1 MRNIPVELVTRYE
14 EAGWWTRETLG
25 QVLAHGLQAAPDATF
40 RVYSDVRP
48 WSGTFADVEVVARRL
63 AAGLRARGVGAG
75 DVVAFQLPN
84 WMEAAATFWAS
95 AFLGAALVPIV
106 HFYGRK
112 ELAQIFAAAKPRV
125 FITAEEFGRLT
136 YQPDLCSDVEIVG
149 VVGRDFDDLLADE
162 PMPGTVAADPAGP
175 ALIAFTS
182 GTTSAPKGVV
192 HSHRSLVCEARQL
205 SGQIRSIGDNQL
217 TATPVGHFIGML
229 AALLIPVLN
238 GGAVHLVDNWDPGVV
253 LGLMERDGLTLGGGP
268 PYFVTSLLDHPDCT
282 PAHRAR
288 IKRLGLGGSTVP
300 AAVTRRLTDLGVIV
314 FRSYGS
320 SEHPSITGSTPDAP
334 EDKRLLTDGNP
345 MPGVEIRLA
354 DDGEILSRGPDLCLG
369 YVDDELTAAAF
380 DEDGWYHTGDIGVL
394 DADGYLTITDRKA
407 DVIIR
412 GGENISALEVEEVL
426 LGMPG
431 IAEAVVVAAPDAVL
445 GERVAAVLRLKPGQ
459 TLPSLDD
466 VRAHFGRHGVARQK
480 WPEICARSR
489 RLSAHGKRQGA
500 EAFSARRHCGNL
512 WVRILF
518 SQIAK
523 EDSMGQL
530 SHREDVPFPIFDAD
544 NHLYEPPE
552 ALTKFLPKEYKDYV
566 QYVQINGR
574 TKIAIRGQISNYIPN
589 PTFEVVARPGAWEE
603 YFKFGNP
610 DGKTKR
616 ELFGEPMRAIPAFFE
631 PGPRLEEMN
640 KLGLD
645 RTLMFPTLA
654 SLLEERLRDDPVAI
668 HVLVHALNEWLD
680 EVWGFNYQNRI
691 FTTPV
696 ITLPIV
702 EKAIEELEWAVKR
715 GARCILVRPA
725 PVPGFRGPRSFA
737 VPEFDP
743 FWERVVE
750 HDLLVGMH
758 SSDSGYSR
766 YTSEWDGA
774 DQEMLPFQTNAM
786 GILNEWRPI
795 QDSVGSWVIHGAL
808 YRHPKLKVAIVEAGS
823 KWMTPLLDG
832 LAEVFRKAP
841 EAFPSDPVEVVKN
854 RIHVSPFFEDGI
866 DDLVNLVGVD
876 QVLYGSDWPHP
887 EGLAEPTFYV
897 NALSHL
903 SLDDQAKIMGGNLG
917 RLVTT

>member
-1 MRNIPVELVTRYE
+1 MRNIPDELVTRYE

-106 HFYGRK
+106 HFYGRN

-125 FITAEEFGRLT
+125 FITADEFGRLT

-182 GTTSAPKGVV
+182 GTMSAPKGVI

-238 GGAVHLVDNWDPGVV
+238 GGSVHLIDNWDPGVV

-268 PYFVTSLLDHPDCT
+268 PYFVTGLLDHPDCT
-282 PAHRAR
+282 PAHQAR

-320 SEHPSITGSTPDAP
+320 SEHPSITGSSPDAP
-334 EDKRLLTDGNP
+334 EDKRLLTDGSP

-354 DDGEILSRGPDLCLG
+354 ADGEILSRGPDLCLG
-369 YVDDELTAAAF
+369 YTDDELTAAAF
-380 DEDGWYHTGDIGVL
+380 DNDGWYHTGDIGVL

-426 LGMPG
+426 LGMPE

-445 GERVAAVLRLKPGQ
+445 GERVAAVLRLKPEQ

-480 WPEICARSR
+480 WPEI
-489 RLSAHGKRQGA
+489 
-500 EAFSARRHCGNL
+500 
-512 WVRILF
+512 
-518 SQIAK
+518 
-523 EDSMGQL
+523 
-530 SHREDVPFPIFDAD
+530 
-544 NHLYEPPE
+544 
-552 ALTKFLPKEYKDYV
+552 
-566 QYVQINGR
+566 
-574 TKIAIRGQISNYIPN
+574 
-589 PTFEVVARPGAWEE
+589 
-603 YFKFGNP
+603 
-610 DGKTKR
+610 
-616 ELFGEPMRAIPAFFE
+616 
-631 PGPRLEEMN
+631 
-640 KLGLD
+640 
-645 RTLMFPTLA
+645 
-654 SLLEERLRDDPVAI
+654 LLEVDDYPRTASGKV
-668 HVLVHALNEWLD
+668 
-680 EVWGFNYQNRI
+680 Q
-691 FTTPV
+691 
-696 ITLPIV
+696 
-702 EKAIEELEWAVKR
+702 KR
-715 GARCILVRPA
+715 LVRE
-725 PVPGFRGPRSFA
+725 GIA
-737 VPEFDP
+737 VA
-743 FWERVVE
+743 
-750 HDLLVGMH
+750 
-758 SSDSGYSR
+758 S
-766 YTSEWDGA
+766 A
-774 DQEMLPFQTNAM
+774 
-786 GILNEWRPI
+786 
-795 QDSVGSWVIHGAL
+795 
-808 YRHPKLKVAIVEAGS
+808 
-823 KWMTPLLDG
+823 
-832 LAEVFRKAP
+832 
-841 EAFPSDPVEVVKN
+841 
-854 RIHVSPFFEDGI
+854 
-866 DDLVNLVGVD
+866 
-876 QVLYGSDWPHP
+876 
-887 EGLAEPTFYV
+887 
-897 NALSHL
+897 
-903 SLDDQAKIMGGNLG
+903 
-917 RLVTT
+917 